1 MLSTTKRAKNVMKS
15 LTVRTH
21 YGPVHVLCHLYQH
34 SAQTQLVVV
43 VFVVIII
50 FVVDVFVISI
60 FCLLSLSFH
69 IKGAYI
75 RKFPSREY
83 TAN

>member
-1 MLSTTKRAKNVMKS
+1 M
-15 LTVRTH
+15 RTH
-21 YGPVHVLCHLYQH
+21 CGPVHVLCHLYQH

-69 IKGAYI
+69 IKGA
-75 RKFPSREY
+75 
-83 TAN
+83 

>member
-1 MLSTTKRAKNVMKS
+1 MIIQPHITGIYVYTYTLW
-15 LTVRTH
+15 
-21 YGPVHVLCHLYQH
+21 PIHVLCHPYPH
-34 SAQTQLVVV
+34 TAQTQLVVV